1 MAYGDII
8 GFVEFSSLTSK
19 GQTTV
24 PKPVRQALGLNEG
37 DKIAYEV
44 AGGDVILRRADNS
57 RDDPAIMAFLGFLAR
72 DIQRNPGHVRALPP
86 DLAKHIEALVGDI
99 QNDPADAIEGEVDL

>member
-1 MAYGDII
+1 MGYGDIV

-24 PKPVRQALGLNEG
+24 PKPVRQALGLSEG

-44 AGGDVILRRADNS
+44 AGSDVTLRRANDAG
-57 RDDPAIMAFLGFLAR
+57 DDPAIAAFLGFLAR
-72 DIQRNPGHVRALPP
+72 DIQRNPRHVRALPP
-86 DLAKHIEALVGDI
+86 DLAKHIHALVGDI
-99 QNDPADAIEGEVDL
+99 ASDPNDTIEGRVDL

>member
-1 MAYGDII
+1 MRYGDIV

-44 AGGDVILRRADNS
+44 AGGDVTLRRADDT
-57 RDDPAIMAFLGFLAR
+57 RDDPAIAAFLGFLAR
-72 DIQRNPGHVRALPP
+72 DIQRNPGHIRALPP
-86 DLAKHIEALVGDI
+86 DLAKDIEALVGDI
-99 QNDPADAIEGEVDL
+99 KNDPDDAIEGEVDL

>member
-1 MAYGDII
+1 MRYGDIV

-24 PKPVRQALGLNEG
+24 PKPVRQALGLSEG

-44 AGGDVILRRADNS
+44 ADSGVTLRRADDAG
-57 RDDPAIMAFLGFLAR
+57 DDPAITAFLGFLAR
-72 DIQRNPGHVRALPP
+72 DIQRNPGHVRGLPP

-99 QNDPADAIEGEVDL
+99 KIDPDDAIEGEVDL